1 MVVVLVNDVELVVP
15 YSSYKEMLLLLLLL
29 GWYCWLMV

>member
-15 YSSYKEMLLLLLLL
+15 YSSYKEMLLLLLL